1 MHEIQSISFLLAE
14 NFQVFG
20 ETFKRMQHAMQQMQH
35 DMVGNIKH
43 VMTEHI
49 VEVQGRLMDRID
61 GKVYGGV
68 ILLRLHELLRV
79 TYPVT

>member
-1 MHEIQSISFLLAE
+1 MKKNMFELIMESNE
-14 NFQVFG
+14 
-20 ETFKRMQHAMQQMQH
+20 
-35 DMVGNIKH
+35 
-43 VMTEHI
+43 
-49 VEVQGRLMDRID
+49 RLMNRIH